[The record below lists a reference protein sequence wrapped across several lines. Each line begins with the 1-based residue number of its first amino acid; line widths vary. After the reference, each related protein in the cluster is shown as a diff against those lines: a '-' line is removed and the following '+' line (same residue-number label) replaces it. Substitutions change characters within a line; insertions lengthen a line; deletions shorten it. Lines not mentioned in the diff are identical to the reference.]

1 MGGGGSAPVA
11 SDSMI
16 AAMEVDDHQAED
28 EEDDNDDAMT
38 VDGGPQRVGNG
49 RRGKA
54 SAEFKDKILGMLT
67 TQGFDQ
73 LRSSKM
79 AQEDF
84 LRLLSNFNSIGVH
97 FA

>member
-1 MGGGGSAPVA
+1 MGVGSVPLAT
-11 SDSMI
+11 DSII
-16 AAMEVDDHQAED
+16 AAMEVDDPQAE
-28 EEDDNDDAMT
+28 EEDDDDAMT
-38 VDGGPQRVGNG
+38 VDGGPAVGGSG

-54 SAEFKDKILGMLT
+54 SAEFKEKILGMLT
-67 TQGFDQ
+67 SQGFDQ